1 MAVSVN
7 PIRKQIQTLKFDTAD
22 RGSKKKE
29 IKVNQR
35 TTNSNENREIIV
47 LGESVI
53 KM

>member
-35 TTNSNENREIIV
+35 TTSSNENGEIIV

>member
-29 IKVNQR
+29 IKVKQR

>member
-1 MAVSVN
+1 MPVSVN
-7 PIRKQIQTLKFDTAD
+7 PIRKEIQTLKFDTAD

-47 LGESVI
+47 LGDSVI